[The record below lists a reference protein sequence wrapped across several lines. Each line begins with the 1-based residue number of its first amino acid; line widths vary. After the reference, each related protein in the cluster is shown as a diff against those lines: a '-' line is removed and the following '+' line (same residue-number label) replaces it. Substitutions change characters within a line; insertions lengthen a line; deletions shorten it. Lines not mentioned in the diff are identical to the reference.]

1 MGWKQ
6 GRILEFVLRPLPLA
20 EVFFMAAHSCE
31 ESGFLVVELQVSAT
45 TAASVSPVIIDQL
58 HKVSDA

>member
-6 GRILEFVLRPLPLA
+6 GRIPEIVLRPLSLA
-20 EVFFMAAHSCE
+20 EVFLWLPSCE

-45 TAASVSPVIIDQL
+45 TAASVSPAIID
-58 HKVSDA
+58 

>member
-6 GRILEFVLRPLPLA
+6 GRIPEIVLRPLPLA
-20 EVFFMAAHSCE
+20 EVFFMAVQLCE

-45 TAASVSPVIIDQL
+45 TAASVSPATIVYL

>member
-6 GRILEFVLRPLPLA
+6 GRIPEIVLRPLPLA
-20 EVFFMAAHSCE
+20 EVFFMAAQLCE

-45 TAASVSPVIIDQL
+45 TAASVSPAII
-58 HKVSDA
+58 V

>member
-6 GRILEFVLRPLPLA
+6 GRIPEFVLRPLPLA
-20 EVFFMAAHSCE
+20 EVFLWLPSCE

-45 TAASVSPVIIDQL
+45 TAASVSPVIID
-58 HKVSDA
+58 